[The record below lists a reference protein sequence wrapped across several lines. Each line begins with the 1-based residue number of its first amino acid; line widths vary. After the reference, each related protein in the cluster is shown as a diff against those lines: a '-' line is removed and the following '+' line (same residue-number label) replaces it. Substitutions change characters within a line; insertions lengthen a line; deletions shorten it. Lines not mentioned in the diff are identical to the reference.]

1 MTLQNQNDFTKSEL
15 YLSRIAWKVN
25 VTRRLND
32 KMDYGLKEMND
43 TMTKAEVYDFEWWC
57 HDGTQVLWNQQLNR
71 EIIKILI
78 YNQSFLFGISDID
91 HLELSVLHSLQL

>member
-43 TMTKAEVYDFEWWC
+43 IGYGLKK
-57 HDGTQVLWNQQLNR
+57 LN
-71 EIIKILI
+71 
-78 YNQSFLFGISDID
+78 
-91 HLELSVLHSLQL
+91 

>member
-43 TMTKAEVYDFEWWC
+43 TMKKAEVYDF
-57 HDGTQVLWNQQLNR
+57 G
-71 EIIKILI
+71 
-78 YNQSFLFGISDID
+78 
-91 HLELSVLHSLQL
+91 